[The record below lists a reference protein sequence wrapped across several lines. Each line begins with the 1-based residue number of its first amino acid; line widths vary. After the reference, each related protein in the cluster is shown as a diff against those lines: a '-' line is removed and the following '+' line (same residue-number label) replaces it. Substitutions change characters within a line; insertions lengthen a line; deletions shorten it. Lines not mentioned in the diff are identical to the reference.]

1 MGGRPDRHGES
12 SPRPPRSGARCP
24 PNRRSTIR
32 SNRLALFR
40 PYRCNRNLEPC
51 RNRPRG
57 PRHHLPGLPPS
68 KTPSRRRFRSVNRR
82 PLHDK
87 KSSSSRG
94 DWSPRYSSRLRS
106 PANGCR
112 PARLTAF
119 PSASRPICGRTC
131 GSLALRV
138 GKSPQT
144 LGNTSNPV
152 DGDRSWVHPAFTP
165 NTARGSGTGE
175 PATEWDRSSGSGRR
189 RRVETLGKPPR
200 RVRGGPQPR
209 WDRKGPAVRP
219 PAQGCRGR
227 TERRRAFGRGTG
239 PSGRNPDR
247 DRATAGHPDA
257 DGLSLIHI

>member
-12 SPRPPRSGARCP
+12 SPRPPRSGARRP

-40 PYRCNRNLEPC
+40 PYRCNRNLEPY

-68 KTPSRRRFRSVNRR
+68 ETPPRRRFRSVNRR

-94 DWSPRYSSRLRS
+94 DWSPRYSNRLRS

-152 DGDRSWVHPAFTP
+152 DGGRSWVHPASTP

-175 PATEWDRSSGSGRR
+175 PASRMGQELRLRSQEEGRDPGEAPKACSGRTATTLGPKGTSGSATGTRVSRSDGAASSLRARHRTVRTKPRPGPGHRRSSRR
-189 RRVETLGKPPR
+189 
-200 RVRGGPQPR
+200 
-209 WDRKGPAVRP
+209 
-219 PAQGCRGR
+219 
-227 TERRRAFGRGTG
+227 
-239 PSGRNPDR
+239 
-247 DRATAGHPDA
+247 
-257 DGLSLIHI
+257 